1 MSSNSKEI
9 PFWSDPQKRS
19 IAFQALALIAIITF
33 SYILYGN
40 AQTNLAKQNIA
51 TGFGFLGLEAG
62 FDIADPPIEYWSDD
76 PYWKALL
83 IGVINTFKVSVI
95 GNFFALIFGT
105 LIGIILLS
113 KNWLAAKL
121 AKTYV
126 EVVRNVPLLLQL
138 FFWYAIFV
146 DVFPSVKEA
155 LNPIGNIYLS
165 QRGIVFPV
173 FAEHAVWN
181 WVWLAIFIATI
192 GSIFIRSASVKK
204 RREKGESFNPWPR
217 IIVLLVS
224 LPVIVWAI
232 GGAPTEIT
240 TPELGGFNFRGGYT
254 ISPEMV
260 SLIFGLIFYTSA
272 FIAEIVRAGIQSVN
286 KGQWE
291 ASESLGITKN
301 QTMAL
306 VILPQALRV
315 IIPPV
320 TSQILNLTKN
330 SSLAVAIGFAD
341 FVSVAN
347 TTMNQTGQAIE
358 CVLLI
363 MAVYLFF
370 SLSTSLFMNWYNKR
384 VALVE
389 R

>member
-33 SYILYGN
+33 SFILYGN

-51 TGFGFLGLEAG
+51 TGFGFLNLEAG

-76 PYWKALL
+76 PYWKALVV
-83 IGVINTFKVSVI
+83 GVINTFKVSVI
-95 GNFFALIFGT
+95 GNIFALIFGT
-105 LIGIILLS
+105 FVGIILLS
-113 KNWLAAKL
+113 KNWLAAKM

-155 LNPIGNIYLS
+155 LNPFGKLYLS

-181 WVWLAIFIATI
+181 WVWLAIFIAFVI
-192 GSIFIRSASVKK
+192 SFFVRSASVKK
-204 RREKGESFNPWPR
+204 RREKGESFNPWP
-217 IIVLLVS
+217 IMILTLLG
-224 LPVIVWAI
+224 LPLITWAI
-232 GGAPTEIT
+232 GGAPTEISS
-240 TPELGGFNFRGGYT
+240 PELGGFNFRGGYT

-260 SLIFGLIFYTSA
+260 SLIFGLILYTSA
-272 FIAEIVRAGIQSVN
+272 FIAEIVRAGIQSVD